1 MWRETIGR
9 SPSDRLENFFALG
22 GDSLAGTRLVQAA
35 VNRFGVDLSL
45 RQFFGSPTVAHLA
58 AAIDRELSTNV
69 STSTGTI

>member
-1 MWRETIGR
+1 MWRGPIGR
-9 SPSDRLENFFALG
+9 SPSDRLGNFFALG